1 MKISNGSVE
10 VHHYLVVFNIWK
22 AVQIKEV
29 GIRIERG

>member
-22 AVQIKEV
+22 AVQIQEV
-29 GIRIERG
+29 EYELN

>member
-22 AVQIKEV
+22 AAQIKEV
-29 GIRIERG
+29 EVRIELG